1 MKFEIIVS
9 LFATMIISAVL
20 TPFVRRLAFQI
31 GAVDKPNQRRVNKVP
46 MPTLGGLAIFI
57 AFTFSTMFL
66 LRDQMPTQQL
76 WGLFGGECIIV
87 AGGMIDDAFE
97 LRPRQKVMFQTLA
110 ALEVY
115 FVAGVRMRRL
125 QGRLRRQQIDG
136 RNLG

>member
-20 TPFVRRLAFQI
+20 TPFVRRFAFQI

-57 AFTFSTMFL
+57 AFTFSAMFL

-76 WGLFGGECIIV
+76 WGCSAV
-87 AGGMIDDAFE
+87 N
-97 LRPRQKVMFQTLA
+97 V
-110 ALEVY
+110 
-115 FVAGVRMRRL
+115 
-125 QGRLRRQQIDG
+125 
-136 RNLG
+136 